1 MSSDITAGLTPAASP
16 AAALTPEAI
25 AAAAKRFSVATTK
38 TYYGFN
44 VRPRQVKS
52 IACVRDAGRAADALD
67 AGRLDPAIATA
78 YAERLSAALAKA
90 QAHFA
95 AVEADEA
102 RAREAWSKATDR
114 LSREALAREM
124 RRHQGARWASAD
136 ERRDDIAQ
144 ALDIVRAALA
154 RHALKAAA

>member
-52 IACVRDAGRAADALD
+52 IACIRDAGRAADALD

-90 QAHFA
+90 EAAHA
-95 AVEADEA
+95 ATRADYDAMNARCRAYHAPDVERALKAA
-102 RAREAWSKATDR
+102 RQRLWMRHDR
-114 LSREALAREM
+114 AE
-124 RRHQGARWASAD
+124 

-144 ALDIVRAALA
+144 ALGIVRAALA
-154 RHALKAAA
+154 RHAAKGGAL